1 MTELQVLSVGA
12 STPLG
17 LDARQTAFML
27 RACKGE
33 PRSSPFRGLDGNTLG
48 TMRCHRMADTVFGYE
63 RYLELAV
70 PALREALDAT
80 DAEETTRPGPIVLL
94 LSAPSAFV
102 GEDERISSHLL
113 MDVAK
118 AADVELDPRS
128 AMVRLGHAGFAALLG
143 RVSMFSGD
151 VRVVVGGVDS
161 YHDAARLR
169 ALDEGFRIQSN
180 RSEYGFVPSEGAA
193 FACVRVAAK
202 KQAVAPLATI
212 KFVAT
217 AEEPEG
223 DLVHAKA
230 LTGLLRDPRMPSEVP
245 WVVWDLNH
253 DEQRY
258 REWVFA
264 TGRNRHVKTAPTKG
278 TVDQLHR
285 DLGDVGAATGALYLT
300 WVTMALRYRFAP
312 HQGALVVTSSD
323 GPERGIFY
331 VEGES
336 S

>member
-1 MTELQVLSVGA
+1 MTELHVLSVGA

-48 TMRCHRMADTVFGYE
+48 TMRCHRMDDKVVGYP

-70 PALREALDAT
+70 PALREALDGGS
-80 DAEETTRPGPIVLL
+80 AETARGEPIVLL
-94 LSAPSAFV
+94 LSAPNAFE
-102 GEDERISSHLL
+102 GENERISSHLL
-113 MDVAK
+113 TDLAK
-118 AADVELDPRS
+118 AANVELDPRS

-151 VRVVVGGVDS
+151 LRVVVGGVDS
-161 YHDAARLR
+161 YHDPARLR

-202 KQAVAPLATI
+202 KQTSAPLATI

-230 LTGLLRDPRMPSEVP
+230 LTELLRDPRMPSEVP

-264 TGRNRHVKTAPTKG
+264 TGRNRHVKTAPAQG

-285 DLGDVGAATGALYLT
+285 DLGDVGAATGALYLA
-300 WVTMALRYRFAP
+300 WVTMALRYGFAQ
-312 HQGALVVTSSD
+312 HDAALIVTSSD